1 MATPSTSEIRD
12 LYDHQVR
19 RNATPD
25 ASGSTV
31 EATPECVRWNAND
44 GLGWSE
50 ISWSKLDDENASEI
64 IEKQLDFFRERQQS
78 FVWRV
83 HDYDEPSDLGAR
95 LESKGFSFA
104 GRSAV
109 MVVDAA
115 TLSTSVLLPLGTEL
129 RQVSDEAGVG
139 LLIQTHED
147 VFGHNHDDL
156 RRSLLARLERAPWET
171 EMFVVTADGAPVS
184 SGRIEFLPEREFATL
199 WGGGTLPEWRGRG
212 IYKALVAQ
220 RAHVALTRGYKFLW
234 VLASDES
241 RPILRRLGFD
251 VIANVATYSWD
262 PSRDVHSA

>member
-1 MATPSTSEIRD
+1 MATPTISEIRD
-12 LYDHQVR
+12 LYDQQVR

-25 ASGSTV
+25 GSGSTV
-31 EATPECVRWNAND
+31 EATPTCVRWNAND

-50 ISWSKLDDENASEI
+50 VSWSKLDDANASEI
-64 IEKQLDFFRERQQS
+64 IETQVEFFRKRQQS

-83 HDYDEPSDLGAR
+83 HDYDSPADLGAR
-95 LESKGFSFA
+95 LESKGFSYA
-104 GRSAV
+104 DYSAV
-109 MVVDAA
+109 MVADAA
-115 TLSTSVLLPLGTEL
+115 SLSTSVLLPLGTEL
-129 RQVSDEAGVG
+129 LQVNDEAGVG
-139 LLIQTHED
+139 LLIQMQEE
-147 VFGHNHDDL
+147 VFGQNHDDL
-156 RRSLLARLERAPWET
+156 RRSLLARLKRAPTET

-220 RAHVALTRGYKFLW
+220 RARVASARGYKYLW

-251 VIANVATYSWD
+251 VIANVTTYSWE
-262 PSRDVHSA
+262 PSRDV